1 MTPPESAAT
10 MLSNSERRYTQRFK
24 LSVPLVFCPVNT
36 PPAWGHSTTSINI
49 SEGGVFF
56 NTKHPVFVGLPVRVL
71 LKMPKRFPQ
80 RECST
85 ECLFTGRVTHIE
97 TKHARRGSFG
107 VGVEFFY
114 SEPVNDEISESIS
127 TLANL
132 FSRAKPRD
140 SVCTVL
146 QEV

>member
-1 MTPPESAAT
+1 
-10 MLSNSERRYTQRFK
+10 
-24 LSVPLVFCPVNT
+24 VNT

-80 RECST
+80 RECSP

-97 TKHARRGSFG
+97 TKHAKRGSFG

-127 TLANL
+127 ALANL
-132 FSRAKPRD
+132 FFESKPRD
-140 SVCTVL
+140 SVCRVL